1 MGLNLFSSKF
11 DPKGYN
17 YCIAYIVK
25 VIIFGTLDI
34 LYLQFDFSNH
44 YPNHPLAKSPPLQK
58 NKQNEQHG
66 MYLEANQLLVAILF
80 PT

>member
-34 LYLQFDFSNH
+34 LYLQFDFSNN
-44 YPNHPLAKSPPLQK
+44 YRNHPLAKSPLFAK
-58 NKQNEQHG
+58 NKQTNFP
-66 MYLEANQLLVAILF
+66 YTNKSVARCNTL
-80 PT
+80 P